1 LIDTGAP
8 SSVDGRGPNIPLAL
22 PSPVLAVLLMVSLA
36 TALAPVSVQ
45 AAPKDAARSF
55 IQITGG
61 SAAQLPLALTEP
73 RELGPVDGD
82 VKQTLQT
89 VVRDDLLLSGYFK
102 LLSSDAFIE
111 PVSAGIESGTFDFD
125 HWRLSG
131 AVGLVKSN
139 YVVEG
144 DNVAVEVRIYD
155 VDAGLP
161 MLARRISG
169 TRSSLRRIAHRVAN
183 AVIEAFTGTP
193 GMFDTR
199 ILAVVDYGTGKEVYT
214 FDLDGHNRRSVS
226 RNGSLNLSPA
236 WSPNGHLISYTS
248 YRDNNPDLWVTD
260 LRTGRHSKISAH
272 PGINAGAEWAPDGS
286 ELALTL
292 SKDGDSEIYA
302 ISPEGSILRRLTRQW
317 GIDVSPSYSPDG
329 KQIAFTSSRNGTPQ
343 VFIMDR
349 DGSNTRLLTHRG
361 GHNVS
366 PVFSPDGMR
375 IAFAGRDEGRFDI
388 FVINTDGT
396 GLRRLTQNESDDE
409 DPSWSPGGTHIVF
422 SSARSGRGKQ
432 LYIMTSDGASQQRIT
447 DGTGSFSNPT
457 WGSSRR

>member
-1 LIDTGAP
+1 VTQFVRPFAAEGRRPDALRPSTGMAMTLMLVVALAASLVACSVEAAPAP
-8 SSVDGRGPNIPLAL
+8 SD
-22 PSPVLAVLLMVSLA
+22 
-36 TALAPVSVQ
+36 
-45 AAPKDAARSF
+45 RSF

-61 SAAQLPLALTEP
+61 SAAQLPLALTDPEVI
-73 RELGPVDGD
+73 GPVDVEVQD
-82 VKQTLQT
+82 TLLE
-89 VVRDDLLLSGYFK
+89 VIKNDLQLSGYFK
-102 LLSSDAFIE
+102 LLDSAAFIE
-111 PVSAGIESGTFDFD
+111 PASAGIETGTFDFD

-131 AVGLVKSN
+131 AVGLAKSSYAVDGN
-139 YVVEG
+139 
-144 DNVAVEVRIYD
+144 NIAVEIRVYD

-169 TRSSLRRIAHRVAN
+169 TRGDLRRIAHRTAN
-183 AVIEAFTGTP
+183 AIVEAFTGMS
-193 GMFDTR
+193 GMFDSR
-199 ILAVVDYGTGKEVYT
+199 ILAVVDYGTGKEIYT
-214 FDLDGHNRRSVS
+214 FDFDGNNRRSVS

-236 WSPNGHLISYTS
+236 WSPDGAHVSYTS
-248 YRDNNPDLWVTD
+248 YRDNNPDLWVTN
-260 LRTGRHSKISAH
+260 LQTGRHSKISFH
-272 PGINAGAEWAPDGS
+272 PGINAGAEWAPDGG

-302 ISPEGSILRRLTRQW
+302 ISQEGSILRRLTRQW

-366 PVFSPDGMR
+366 PVFSPDGTR

-388 FVINTDGT
+388 FVMNTDGT

-409 DPSWSPGGTHIVF
+409 DPSWSPGGTHIIF

-432 LYIMTSDGASQQRIT
+432 LYIMTSDGSSQQRIT
-447 DGTGSFSNPT
+447 NGAGSFSNPM
-457 WGSSRR
+457 WGPNRR